1 MTLYVLIMV
10 LYVIWGMKNMY
21 KNFLFLY
28 VPQPLLVNIASFG
41 YLFLFNQ
48 VDSDLEF
55 QFYVPSCD

>member
-1 MTLYVLIMV
+1 MF
-10 LYVIWGMKNMY
+10 

-41 YLFLFNQ
+41 YLFLSNQ

-55 QFYVPSCD
+55 QLYVYACD